1 MSQSLKLYGRSG
13 RHKNNKAIVIIAIPL
28 ILSAFTHIWNPIG
41 FPSFHIDESHYMRR
55 AVQVLQGMGPQ
66 YPYYPYDHPYFGQLF
81 LATMLKL
88 IGYPTVILNQ
98 FSSSSSSS
106 SYSAHT
112 TTTSTNS
119 TTSTTTNS
127 GSCGN
132 IEHSIE
138 MLYLVPRVLMGIL
151 AVVDTFLV
159 YKISERRYNRSVA
172 FIASVLFAVM
182 PMSWLLRRIL
192 LDSILMPFLLSS
204 ILFAV
209 YYNSNNNSNTK
220 YSSKTVGN
228 NKQILVLLSGIFLG
242 LAIFTKIPAFTMIPL
257 VAFLIVHTGDGKKEK
272 YDNND
277 NNNNNNNDNTHDSS
291 SQRRLV
297 LFSLL

>member
-1 MSQSLKLYGRSG
+1 
-13 RHKNNKAIVIIAIPL
+13 
-28 ILSAFTHIWNPIG
+28 
-41 FPSFHIDESHYMRR
+41 
-55 AVQVLQGMGPQ
+55 
-66 YPYYPYDHPYFGQLF
+66 
-81 LATMLKL
+81 
-88 IGYPTVILNQ
+88 
-98 FSSSSSSS
+98 
-106 SYSAHT
+106 
-112 TTTSTNS
+112 
-119 TTSTTTNS
+119 
-127 GSCGN
+127 
-132 IEHSIE
+132 
-138 MLYLVPRVLMGIL
+138 MGIL

-297 LFSLL
+297 LFHFFNKKNMKMLGLWFIPVIIIPLIWPIYSLAIGQFNLWLEGILYQTGRDNENHTLLESSNIIFGIDPILLIIAVAGIGFSAAIKKDFIFLLWIVPFVVFFASIALVNTFTGS